1 MPAYKDE
8 KSKKWYVSFYV
19 KENGTSKK
27 VKKMGFN
34 KKQEAMEYERNYINS
49 FVSDT
54 EITFEN
60 LYKSYMDDQKN
71 RLKPSTLESK
81 TYIFDKKILSFF
93 QKYKIKEITPLL
105 VRKWQNELIKGN
117 HAQTYLRAIHEQ
129 LVAIL
134 NYAVKFYNLNK
145 NPCSAAGR
153 IGKKNAGEMNI
164 WTLEE
169 FKQFIEA
176 IKHKK
181 EAVVGFNILFY
192 TGMRVGEM
200 LALTISDIDFEKHK
214 IRINKTFQRIKRTD
228 VISTPKTPKSKRTI
242 DCPKFVI
249 DIIQNYI
256 KVLYKPTPKTRL
268 FEGFTKH
275 KFQNDI
281 KVYSRK
287 ANLKK
292 IRVHDLRHSHA
303 TFLLSKGVNIV
314 SLSRRL
320 GHERV
325 STTLDI
331 YSHVLKEDDDLI
343 RDILNSLYEQY

>member
-19 KENGTSKK
+19 KENGISKK
-27 VKKMGFN
+27 VKKMGFS

-71 RLKPSTLESK
+71 RLKLSTLESK
-81 TYIFDKKILSFF
+81 TYIFDKKILPFF

-117 HAQTYLRAIHEQ
+117 FSQTYLRAIHEQ

-228 VISTPKTPKSKRTI
+228 VISTPKTPKSKRII

-249 DIIQNYI
+249 DIIQDYI

-268 FEGFTKH
+268 FEGFTKS
-275 KFQNDI
+275 KFQNDVN
-281 KVYSRK
+281 VYSRK

-343 RDILNSLYEQY
+343 KDILNSL

>member
-1 MPAYKDE
+1 MP
-8 KSKKWYVSFYV
+8 
-19 KENGTSKK
+19 
-27 VKKMGFN
+27 
-34 KKQEAMEYERNYINS
+34 
-49 FVSDT
+49 
-54 EITFEN
+54 
-60 LYKSYMDDQKN
+60 
-71 RLKPSTLESK
+71 
-81 TYIFDKKILSFF
+81 FF

-169 FKQFIEA
+169 FKQFIEV

-200 LALTISDIDFEKHK
+200 LALTISDIDFEKCK

-228 VISTPKTPKSKRTI
+228 VISTPKTPKSKRII

-249 DIIQNYI
+249 DIIQDYI

-268 FEGFTKH
+268 FEGFTKS
-275 KFQNDI
+275 KFQNDV

-343 RDILNSLYEQY
+343 KDILNSL

>member
-60 LYKSYMDDQKN
+60 LYKSYMNDQKN
-71 RLKPSTLESK
+71 RLKPSTIESK
-81 TYIFDKKILSFF
+81 IYIFDKKILPFF

-153 IGKKNAGEMNI
+153 IGKKNAGEMSI

-176 IKHKK
+176 INHKK

-200 LALTISDIDFEKHK
+200 LALTISDIDFDKHK
-214 IRINKTFQRIKRTD
+214 IRINKTFQRIKRAD

-249 DIIQNYI
+249 DIIQDYI

-268 FEGFTKH
+268 FEGFTKF

-281 KVYSRK
+281 NVYSRK

-325 STTLDI
+325 STTLDV

-343 RDILNSLYEQY
+343 KDILNNLYEQY

>member
-1 MPAYKDE
+1 MPAYKDK

-19 KENGTSKK
+19 KENGISKK
-27 VKKMGFN
+27 IKKMGFD
-34 KKQEAMEYERNYINS
+34 KKQEALEYERNYINS

-60 LYKSYMDDQKN
+60 LCKSYMNDLKN
-71 RLKPSTLESK
+71 RLKLNTLETK
-81 TYIFDKKILSFF
+81 KYIIDKKILPFF
-93 QKYKIKEITPLL
+93 EKYKIKEITPLL

-176 IKHKK
+176 IEHKK
-181 EAVVGFNILFY
+181 ESVVGFNILFY
-192 TGMRVGEM
+192 TGIRIGEL
-200 LALTISDIDFEKHK
+200 LALTISDIDFKNHK
-214 IRINKTFQRIKRTD
+214 IRINKSFQRINKMDIITP
-228 VISTPKTPKSKRTI
+228 PKTPKSKRII
-242 DCPKFVI
+242 DCPKFVT
-249 DIIQNYI
+249 DLIQNFTEM
-256 KVLYKPTPKTRL
+256 LYKPTPKTRL
-268 FEGFTKH
+268 FTGFTKH
-275 KFQNDI
+275 KFEKDI
-281 KVYSRK
+281 NFYAQK

-314 SLSRRL
+314 SVSRRL
-320 GHERV
+320 GHEKV

-331 YSHVLKEDDDLI
+331 YSHVLKEDNDLI
-343 RDILNSLYEQY
+343 KDILNNL

>member
-27 VKKMGFN
+27 VKKMGFG

-200 LALTISDIDFEKHK
+200 LALTISDIDFDKHK

-281 KVYSRK
+281 
-287 ANLKK
+287 NL
-292 IRVHDLRHSHA
+292 
-303 TFLLSKGVNIV
+303 
-314 SLSRRL
+314 
-320 GHERV
+320 
-325 STTLDI
+325 
-331 YSHVLKEDDDLI
+331 
-343 RDILNSLYEQY
+343 

>member
-1 MPAYKDE
+1 MPPYKDE

-19 KENGTSKK
+19 KENGISKK

-81 TYIFDKKILSFF
+81 TYIFNKKILPFF

-105 VRKWQNELIKGN
+105 IRKWQNELIKEN
-117 HAQTYLRAIHEQ
+117 FAQTYLRAIHEQ

-169 FKQFIEA
+169 FKQFIKA
-176 IKHKK
+176 INHKK

-200 LALTISDIDFEKHK
+200 LALTISDIDFEKCR

-249 DIIQNYI
+249 DIIQDYI
-256 KVLYKPTPKTRL
+256 KVLYKPTSKTRL
-268 FEGFTKH
+268 FEGFTKS
-275 KFQNDI
+275 KFQNDVN
-281 KVYSRK
+281 VYSRK

-343 RDILNSLYEQY
+343 KDILNNL

>member
-19 KENGTSKK
+19 KENGISKK
-27 VKKMGFN
+27 VKKMGFS

-71 RLKPSTLESK
+71 RLKLSTLESK
-81 TYIFDKKILSFF
+81 TYIFDKKILPFF

-117 HAQTYLRAIHEQ
+117 FSQTYLRAIHEQ

-228 VISTPKTPKSKRTI
+228 VISTPKTPKSKRII
-242 DCPKFVI
+242 DCPKFGI
-249 DIIQNYI
+249 DIIQDYI

-268 FEGFTKH
+268 FEGFTKS
-275 KFQNDI
+275 KFQNDVN
-281 KVYSRK
+281 VYSRK

-343 RDILNSLYEQY
+343 KDILNSL